1 MLSLKTPLPA
11 DAQLPV
17 FNEFFFWVCICA
29 ARPTCWRFLAR
40 FGRCPVYMMMMMHEA
55 RADPPRQRL
64 KSTFFTDDRPLSVGN
79 NALQYPIACNS
90 ILNRLSHS
98 HSIILSHDN
107 ALIFQRKFFPRT
119 MKNRLSKKNT
129 VGWSRDPR
137 GCHGAEAMLR
147 V

>member
-29 ARPTCWRFLAR
+29 ARPTCWRFLPR
-40 FGRCPVYMMMMMHEA
+40 FGRCPVYMMMMNEA

-64 KSTFFTDDRPLSVGN
+64 KSTFFTDD
-79 NALQYPIACNS
+79 
-90 ILNRLSHS
+90 S

-119 MKNRLSKKNT
+119 MKNRLSEKNT

-137 GCHGAEAMLR
+137 GCLGAEAMLR

>member
-1 MLSLKTPLPA
+1 
-11 DAQLPV
+11 
-17 FNEFFFWVCICA
+17 
-29 ARPTCWRFLAR
+29 
-40 FGRCPVYMMMMMHEA
+40 MMMMHEA

-107 ALIFQRKFFPRT
+107 ALIFQRKIFSAHDEEPS
-119 MKNRLSKKNT
+119 LEKNT

>member
-29 ARPTCWRFLAR
+29 ARPTCWRFLPR

-64 KSTFFTDDRPLSVGN
+64 KSTFFTDD
-79 NALQYPIACNS
+79 
-90 ILNRLSHS
+90 S

-119 MKNRLSKKNT
+119 MKNRLSEKKYRRL
-129 VGWSRDPR
+129 VSRSSRMPWCR
-137 GCHGAEAMLR
+137 SHVARLIRFRMR
-147 V
+147 PHRP

>member
-1 MLSLKTPLPA
+1 
-11 DAQLPV
+11 
-17 FNEFFFWVCICA
+17 
-29 ARPTCWRFLAR
+29 
-40 FGRCPVYMMMMMHEA
+40 MMMMMHEA

>member
-29 ARPTCWRFLAR
+29 ARPTCWRFLPR
-40 FGRCPVYMMMMMHEA
+40 FGRRPVHMMMMMHEA

-64 KSTFFTDDRPLSVGN
+64 KSTFFTDD
-79 NALQYPIACNS
+79 
-90 ILNRLSHS
+90 S

-119 MKNRLSKKNT
+119 MKNRLSEKKYRRL
-129 VGWSRDPR
+129 VSRSSRMPWCR
-137 GCHGAEAMLR
+137 SHVARLIRFRMR
-147 V
+147 PHRP

>member
-29 ARPTCWRFLAR
+29 ARPTCWRFLPR
-40 FGRCPVYMMMMMHEA
+40 FGRRPVHMMMMHEA

-64 KSTFFTDDRPLSVGN
+64 KSTFFTDD
-79 NALQYPIACNS
+79 
-90 ILNRLSHS
+90 S

-119 MKNRLSKKNT
+119 MKNRLSEKKYRRL
-129 VGWSRDPR
+129 VSRSSRMPWCR
-137 GCHGAEAMLR
+137 SHVARLIRFRMR
-147 V
+147 PHRP

>member
-29 ARPTCWRFLAR
+29 ARPTCWRFLPR
-40 FGRCPVYMMMMMHEA
+40 FGRCPVYMMMMHEA

-64 KSTFFTDDRPLSVGN
+64 KSTFFTDD
-79 NALQYPIACNS
+79 
-90 ILNRLSHS
+90 S

-119 MKNRLSKKNT
+119 MKNRLSEKKYRRL
-129 VGWSRDPR
+129 VSRSSRMPWCR
-137 GCHGAEAMLR
+137 SHVARLIRFRMR
-147 V
+147 PHRP